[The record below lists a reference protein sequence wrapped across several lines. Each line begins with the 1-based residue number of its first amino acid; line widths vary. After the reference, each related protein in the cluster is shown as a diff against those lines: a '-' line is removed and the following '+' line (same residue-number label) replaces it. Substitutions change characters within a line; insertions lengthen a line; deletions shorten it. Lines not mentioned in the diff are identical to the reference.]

1 MSKSVPIDLLRGA
14 ELKTD
19 DDLINDILNDLDD
32 SDTDSNYTPDSGL
45 DYMSNDVHKQEHE
58 LPEHELP
65 ERELPEREL
74 PERELPERE
83 LPERELPERELPA
96 QQLPGPQ
103 LTATQLTGNIEST
116 LQPATHTFVSLYTQ
130 IIENLKPSIIV
141 FILILFI
148 YFNMYKNIIIVIQK
162 NINVCNNNISIMLIN
177 ALISSTLFIFL
188 NMIA

>member
-58 LPEHELP
+58 LPEH
-65 ERELPEREL
+65 EL